1 MEINNMNK
9 YLIKHKKGV
18 SIMHLIKGDI
28 EIEILKWAENT
39 GNDIINYRLI
49 KDDDIP
55 IDREFRNAWDDITEE
70 SKIDISG
77 EKVKELLL
85 KELRD
90 KRNTEFE
97 KLDKD
102 FIIALDRDD
111 KNKLIEIKSKK
122 EELRKIT
129 DPLKNEVV
137 KEVLSAEDIIK
148 LKGLIGK

>member
-1 MEINNMNK
+1 MNK

-111 KNKLIEIKSKK
+111 NNKLIEIKSKK

-148 LKGLIGK
+148 LKELIGK

>member
-1 MEINNMNK
+1 MNK
-9 YLIKHKKGV
+9 YLIKHTKGV
-18 SIMHLIKGDI
+18 AVMHLIKGDI

-49 KDDDIP
+49 KDEDIP
-55 IDREFRNAWDDITEE
+55 TDREFRNAWDDITEE
-70 SKIDISG
+70 SKIDING
-77 EKVKELLL
+77 DKVKDLLL

-90 KRNTEFE
+90 KRNIEFE

-111 KNKLIEIKSKK
+111 KDKLIEIKIKK
-122 EELRKIT
+122 EELRKLT
-129 DPLKNEVV
+129 DPLKNEIV

-148 LKGLIGK
+148 LKELIGK